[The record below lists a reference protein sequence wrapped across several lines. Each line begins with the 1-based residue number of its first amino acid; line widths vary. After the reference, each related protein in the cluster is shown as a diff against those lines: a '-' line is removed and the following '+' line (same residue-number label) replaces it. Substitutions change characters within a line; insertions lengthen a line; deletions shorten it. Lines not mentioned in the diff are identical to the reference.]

1 MDMTRGRERGGGRGE
16 AEAETEAGKEVHQQQ
31 SKAAKAARKSEFH
44 GDGVCATSFVQQQ
57 RPPP

>member
-1 MDMTRGRERGGGRGE
+1 MDMTRGREGGGGRGE
-16 AEAETEAGKEVHQQQ
+16 AEAETEAGKDVHQQQ
-31 SKAAKAARKSEFH
+31 SKAARKSEFH